1 MNISES
7 AYILLDLMPQAAFLL
22 DISTNGLVYANS
34 AFKTMF
40 SVTETGIF
48 AEIARS
54 MSHSS
59 TREAI
64 VSAVEQELE
73 TKGQSTIYHV
83 VINTE
88 QHTTE
93 HYDFH
98 ISYADDDKKM
108 LYIILAH
115 SAYELTRMAHQNT
128 YYDTIA
134 NTSYSFPF
142 YLDVN
147 SRRMEF
153 FDPWLESDCHIALV
167 MENYPDPVF
176 EYNYIFEDDVNVF
189 LATVERMYQGKPPEG
204 SFRFYTLDGEL
215 VRYSINYVVN
225 RDAEG
230 NPVEIIG
237 DFIIQPEQKIVIDE
251 DSPDSPEPKQK
262 VVLAHQIKAHFFF
275 NTLNTISALCKQD
288 ASKAEVA
295 IRTFAT
301 YMRSYMD
308 LINEHELI
316 PFEQE
321 LVLAKSTLEIEKLRF
336 PDSFTYILDVDD
348 LNFYVPPLTLQ
359 PLVENALL
367 HGLRRTGRHGTLCIG
382 AHQKNDSIEITVSD
396 DGMGFD
402 TSRLE
407 QSQSIG
413 LKNMT
418 RRIEIMLG
426 GTVTI
431 QSEIGAG
438 TCATIRMPVSSP
450 LRGKN

>member
-1 MNISES
+1 MNLSES
-7 AYILLDLMPQAAFLL
+7 AYILLDLMPQAAFVL
-22 DISTNGLVYANS
+22 DIATNGLVYANS

-40 SVTETGIF
+40 AVTEGDTF
-48 AEIARS
+48 QQIA
-54 MSHSS
+54 MCMTHSS

-64 VSAVEQELE
+64 VSAVEQDLE
-73 TKGQSTIYHV
+73 GKGQSTICHV
-83 VINTE
+83 VINTA
-88 QHTTE
+88 QHKSE

-98 ISYADDDKKM
+98 ISYADEGKET
-108 LYIILAH
+108 LYIILAP
-115 SAYELTRMAHQNT
+115 SGYELTRMSHQNT

-147 SRRMEF
+147 ARRMEF
-153 FDPWLESDCHIALV
+153 FDPWLESDCHMALV

-176 EYNYIFEDDVNVF
+176 QYNYIFEDDVDAF
-189 LATVERMYQGKPPEG
+189 LTTVERMYQGKPPEG

-215 VRYSINYVVN
+215 VRYSVNYVVN
-225 RDAEG
+225 RDAGG
-230 NPVEIIG
+230 NPVEIVG
-237 DFIIQPEQKIVIDE
+237 DFIIQPEQKNI
-251 DSPDSPEPKQK
+251 PDGREAVGAEPKQK

-288 ASKAEVA
+288 ASQAEIA

-316 PFEQE
+316 PFQQE
-321 LVLAKSTLEIEKLRF
+321 LVLAKSTLEIERLRF
-336 PDSFTYILDVDD
+336 PDSFTYVLDVDD
-348 LNFYVPPLTLQ
+348 LDFYVPPLTLQ
-359 PLVENALL
+359 PIVENALL
-367 HGLRRTGRHGTLCIG
+367 HGLRKTGRHGTLRIG
-382 AHQKNDSIEITVSD
+382 AHQVGDAMEITVSD

-426 GTVTI
+426 GTVAI
-431 QSEIGAG
+431 QSEIGSG
-438 TCATIRMPVSSP
+438 TCATIRIPAP
-450 LRGKN
+450 LDGKD